1 VDPAEPADGMVEE
14 VIEPYLE
21 ELKKYQELDMHTE
34 ANRMCM
40 GLLLGLHQ
48 FEHESTSEFKDWTHD
63 APDNFAWVVVDTWKA
78 RAPNRADVKA
88 VKAFIEEEL
97 GGW

>member
-1 VDPAEPADGMVEE
+1 
-14 VIEPYLE
+14 
-21 ELKKYQELDMHTE
+21 
-34 ANRMCM
+34 M

-48 FEHESTSEFKDWTHD
+48 FEHESTSEFKDWTRG